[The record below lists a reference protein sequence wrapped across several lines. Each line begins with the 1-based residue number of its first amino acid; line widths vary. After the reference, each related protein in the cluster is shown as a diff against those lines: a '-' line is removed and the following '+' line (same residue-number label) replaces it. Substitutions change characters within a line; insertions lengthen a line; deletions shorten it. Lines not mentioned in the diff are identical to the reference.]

1 MGFPG
6 GSAVKNL
13 RVMQRREF
21 DPWVRKI
28 FWRRARQ
35 PTPVFL
41 PGKSHRQRSLAG
53 YSPWSCKELDTTE
66 ATEYAYTYTHTHTH
80 THTYIHTGMY
90 IMYKIEIIADRGRRR
105 KRDGEKERGS
115 LCGLG
120 PRTPWTGRIAPN
132 SAKGSL
138 TSPVT
143 VSGPSGLLAEYFGC
157 ILSQQ
162 PLGGCWVCFASV
174 CVY

>member
-1 MGFPG
+1 M
-6 GSAVKNL
+6 
-13 RVMQRREF
+13 
-21 DPWVRKI
+21 
-28 FWRRARQ
+28 
-35 PTPVFL
+35 
-41 PGKSHRQRSLAG
+41 
-53 YSPWSCKELDTTE
+53 
-66 ATEYAYTYTHTHTH
+66 
-80 THTYIHTGMY
+80 
-90 IMYKIEIIADRGRRR
+90 IADRGRRR

-174 CVY
+174 CVC